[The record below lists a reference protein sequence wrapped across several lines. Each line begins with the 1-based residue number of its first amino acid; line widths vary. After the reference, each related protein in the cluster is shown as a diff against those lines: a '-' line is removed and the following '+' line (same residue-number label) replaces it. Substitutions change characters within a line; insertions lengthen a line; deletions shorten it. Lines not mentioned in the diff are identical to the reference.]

1 MEEPISN
8 VTLRVAGK
16 EGIMARRM
24 EPTHS
29 RNYVD
34 QFVSKLRQNLPEIRE
49 RYGVR
54 SLGIFGSYVRG
65 QQRKRSDL
73 DLLVEF
79 DVAPTLFGYLDLQE
93 HLSDLLGVKVDLVM
107 KKALKPAIGERI
119 LAEVIAV

>member
-1 MEEPISN
+1 
-8 VTLRVAGK
+8 
-16 EGIMARRM
+16 MAMRM
-24 EPTHS
+24 EPKHS
-29 RNYVD
+29 PNYVE
-34 QFVSKLRQNLPEIRE
+34 QLISRLRQNLPEIRE

-73 DLLVEF
+73 DVLVEF

-93 HLSDLLGVKVDLVM
+93 HLSNLLGVKVDLVM

-119 LAEVIAV
+119 LAEVISV